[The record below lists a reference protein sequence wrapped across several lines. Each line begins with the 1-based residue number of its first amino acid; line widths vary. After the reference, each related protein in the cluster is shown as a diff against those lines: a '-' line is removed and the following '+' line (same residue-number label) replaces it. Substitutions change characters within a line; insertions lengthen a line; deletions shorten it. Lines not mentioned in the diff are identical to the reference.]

1 MKYAVCDLSAAIA
14 ADTLAAYAAA
24 QQRQLREQYAECF
37 DGDGVT
43 DEVRV
48 AASDDVPATDE
59 ILICLE
65 PNAPTD
71 EAGAIGYHALGVIHV
86 FLDIAAQAGVS
97 WQSVASHEV
106 LENRADPR
114 LHACVELDDGTIW
127 DREVC
132 DRVEADT
139 YQIDGVE
146 LSNFNTPECF
156 EPTPGAN
163 EKYDW
168 LGLSTKPNEVRP
180 GGYAQQFTLDQGW
193 TQVGEM
199 RAYRKALSDL
209 GLSRGAK
216 RRSRLPAGDQK

>member
-14 ADTLAAYAAA
+14 SDALSAYAAA
-24 QQRQLREQYAECF
+24 QQRQLREHYASVF
-37 DGDGVT
+37 DGDGID

-48 AASDDVPATDE
+48 AAAEDVPAADE

-65 PNAPTD
+65 PTAPSD
-71 EAGAIGYHALGVIHV
+71 EQGAIGFHGLGVIHV

-106 LENRADPR
+106 LEARADPR

-127 DREVC
+127 DREIC
-132 DRVEADT
+132 DRVEADS

-156 EPTPGAN
+156 EPTPGVV

-168 LGLSTKPNEVRP
+168 LGLSTQPNEVRP
-180 GGYAQQFTLDQGW
+180 GGYAQEYTPDQGW
-193 TQVGEM
+193 TQVGQM
-199 RAYRKALSDL
+199 RPYRQKLSDL

-216 RRSRLPAGDQK
+216 RRARKA